1 MPGVHFINLRLLLL
15 LLLLILIIIV
25 FLIDFKSDIY
35 LDSLSANRAMSFIPH
50 TCEWAFRG
58 TRQNIETHFSSL

>member
-35 LDSLSANRAMSFIPH
+35 LDSLSANRYVLYSAHMQMMSLHCAIG
-50 TCEWAFRG
+50 A
-58 TRQNIETHFSSL
+58 